1 MKTRHGLRRLLIIT
15 LLLGLGG
22 ARADGALV
30 VVMSGASGVDSLT
43 REEVI
48 NIFLGRF
55 RQLPSGQ
62 AALPVDQ
69 PEDPALLA
77 DFYQRLVNKKP
88 AEIRAYWSRLV
99 FSGKTAPPRQAKSH
113 EEGLK
118 WLSDNPG
125 AVGYMRSDARPSQL
139 KVVFTLGP

>member
-1 MKTRHGLRRLLIIT
+1 MLLLVYV
-15 LLLGLGG
+15 LLLGVGP
-22 ARADGALV
+22 ARADDSLV
-30 VVMSGASGVDSLT
+30 VVMGSTSGIDSLT

-55 RQLPSGQ
+55 RQLPNGQ

-69 PEDPALLA
+69 PSDPALLA

-99 FSGKTAPPRQAKSH
+99 FSGKTAPPRQAKSQQDM
-113 EEGLK
+113 LQ
-118 WLSDNPG
+118 WLSSNPG
-125 AVGYMRSDARPSQL
+125 AVGYMRSDERPPQL
-139 KVVFTLGP
+139 KVVLTLGP